1 MDRSARHCTRK
12 RRLAYGR
19 LLRELVSSVQVEC
32 VLRPQPHPVMR
43 ISMFSTTSAPKHSA
57 HRMGTQDGGADLCS
71 NEPGVQAREDCFRES
86 AEAD

>member
-32 VLRPQPHPVMR
+32 ILRPQPRPAMR
-43 ISMFSTTSAPKHSA
+43 ISMFALNHRRTHSA
-57 HRMGTQDGGADLCS
+57 HRMGSQDGGADLCS